1 VDVNAVRATVE
12 CHPRF
17 MVAGLRRHQH
27 DRVGGHIGCVDN
39 QDVHLT
45 PHGTGQRLV
54 EVTFIH
60 LAAGCGD
67 VASGAP
73 DRDGV
78 EVHGVQ
84 LNPAYGR
91 DQRGTHRTRTAA
103 QVDDSPWPGTRIPGV
118 ESVGGGLVNKELG
131 AAAGYE
137 HSSVHSYP
145 QTAELHP
152 AKNVFQG
159 LTGHSPIHHGSQ
171 LGRRLGRSEEQS
183 RLVLGKDTA
192 DSSKPADDDGL
203 RQR

>member
-1 VDVNAVRATVE
+1 MNAAPQR
-12 CHPRF
+12 
-17 MVAGLRRHQH
+17 
-27 DRVGGHIGCVDN
+27 
-39 QDVHLT
+39 
-45 PHGTGQRLV
+45 TGQRLV
-54 EVTFIH
+54 EVAFIH
-60 LAAGCGD
+60 LTTGCGD
-67 VASGAP
+67 VAAGAP
-73 DRDGV
+73 DREGV

-84 LNPAYGR
+84 LGPAQGR
-91 DQRGTHRTRTAA
+91 HQRGTHRARAAA
-103 QVDDSPWPGTRIPGV
+103 QVDDSPWPGTRTPGV
-118 ESVGGGLVNKELG
+118 ESERGGLVNKELG